1 MVIYPNSQDHPPSA
15 GTYACWEDGSTIG
28 VSDQWIRRLL
38 LAQQGYS
45 TVSSI
50 SDCQGGRGG
59 GFGERTMFFC
69 LGLIMALFRS
79 CLMATKMRT
88 RSPTFLIP
96 ISCKIFW
103 SQSMRL
109 SPLKLLAAR
118 CQRPSTLHTQ
128 SQGDVI
134 TSEDRLILAAFDTM
148 QPRDHLLLIP
158 SPGFVII
165 SILQIMSAYPHLG

>member
-1 MVIYPNSQDHPPSA
+1 
-15 GTYACWEDGSTIG
+15 
-28 VSDQWIRRLL
+28 
-38 LAQQGYS
+38 
-45 TVSSI
+45 
-50 SDCQGGRGG
+50 
-59 GFGERTMFFC
+59 
-69 LGLIMALFRS
+69 
-79 CLMATKMRT
+79 MATKMRT

-158 SPGFVII
+158 SPGFVSSASYKSCPHIPTLDDALTEQPRVRPAPRRI
-165 SILQIMSAYPHLG
+165 PTWSGCCIQLHLVLLWPSPDAVGSHGRPSRNSGSWTSPAERSIEAWKPT